1 MQCIWRRCARHTLH
15 ALPAHSKALR
25 STFSRSFRA
34 LSTSFD
40 LNSSTSPSL
49 PPTPS
54 IPTPNSSS
62 QSFLTP
68 AQISLA
74 ASQAVRLS
82 IANSDLS
89 DAFLIVNSIRYAGL
103 GDRRTSIL
111 KFSGIRDLKQFRASA
126 VPFDSNVSPRLS
138 SHALL
143 HGLIRVG
150 LSKKAGNLAQQ
161 MIESGIRIR
170 SKTLETV
177 FQAITHPSP
186 NTGNI
191 TSPLLLKSS
200 LEDSNI
206 LTLKHAM
213 TNHHSTKFALRL
225 LYLARRHRQKR
236 TSNMFRTLM
245 TLCVINGEIIIAS
258 LLFGI
263 MVRDW
268 QARMLQ
274 SSIKPDPSSPG
285 PILTTQNET
294 GVPVWYDR
302 QAAFPSESCL
312 HPMLDAIDQTL
323 SSDATDE
330 GSQLYIRT
338 ALQALANIAVLLDE
352 KRIPFQSISPII
364 RSLSACPRAPDKV
377 WVPDK
382 AGQPERV
389 EAYSYFHDV
398 LGRLTN
404 DLPTRN
410 YLHPVPSPK
419 TSMLPAMDRYGYNNL
434 LQYALRHRRSG
445 ILAEKILHHM
455 TIERIPPL
463 KPDQATSTILLR
475 NGTLLRRCEIVDKAL
490 NLMRDDQDVTRMDTI
505 RRAVERGDNHTIT
518 TTITHLTSTGRPD
531 VVVELLS
538 IIFPGFLRPSDQAVR
553 DGEFPD
559 PAKRKQVKYPKPLKH
574 AVKLGPYVSSN
585 QAVRDGEFAD
595 PAKRKKVKFPKQL
608 KHAVKLGPYVFTSI
622 LNALQKIG
630 RTGLT
635 ERVWK
640 LAKDAE
646 QASWKVDSDPD
657 ANFTPWCLPIH
668 AYTIMIKLYAAEAS
682 RGSVNNNLDDEARKA
697 RHARQGVIGWGQF
710 HPLVPRTSNLRGA
723 LGRDQGLAVYH
734 SVQTAAQRIP
744 EDFVIKHSLQLPKP
758 DAYFFNA
765 ILDIVGRHSYMRPRR
780 QRGRQALKKHQVKQ
794 AKLDYAHHGALSK
807 VWDLTLL
814 EIGKDM
820 MQAGFAIPLG
830 FQHLFV
836 GRLPL
841 GAKKS
846 PPENKRIPYAFPRKE
861 VKGSRSL
868 YRIPTT
874 KTKGCSRSWNCS
886 DPRSFRRQSQVNM

>member
-1 MQCIWRRCARHTLH
+1 MQCIWPRCTKHALH
-15 ALPAHSKALR
+15 ALPAHGNALR

-49 PPTPS
+49 SPTPS

-82 IANSDLS
+82 IANNDLA

-111 KFSGIRDLKQFRASA
+111 NFSGIRDLKRFKASA
-126 VPFDSNVSPRLS
+126 IPFDSNVSPRLS

-161 MIESGIRIR
+161 MIESRIQIR
-170 SKTLETV
+170 SKTLEAV
-177 FQAITHPSP
+177 FQAMTYPSP
-186 NTGNI
+186 TIGNI

-206 LTLKHAM
+206 LTLKPAM
-213 TNHHSTKFALRL
+213 TNHQGAKFALRL
-225 LYLARRHRQKR
+225 LNLARQKRQKR

-268 QARMLQ
+268 QARMVQ
-274 SSIKPDPSSPG
+274 SSIKLDPSSPG
-285 PILTTQNET
+285 PIATTQNEL
-294 GVPVWYDR
+294 GVPAWYDR
-302 QAAFPSESCL
+302 QAPFPSESCL

-323 SSDATDE
+323 SSEATDE
-330 GSQLYIRT
+330 GSQLNILA

-352 KRIPFQSISPII
+352 KRIPFPSISPII
-364 RSLSACPRAPDKV
+364 RSLSACPRIRGEV

-382 AGQPERV
+382 AGQPEQV
-389 EAYSYFHDV
+389 EAYFYFHDV
-398 LGRLTN
+398 LGRLIN

-410 YLHPVPSPK
+410 YLHPLPSPK
-419 TSMLPAMDRYGYNNL
+419 TSMLPAMDRYGYNSL
-434 LQYALRHRRSG
+434 LQYALRHRCSG

-455 TIERIPPL
+455 TVKRVPPL
-463 KPDQATSTILLR
+463 KPDQVTATILLR
-475 NGTLLRRCEIVDKAL
+475 NGTLLRRSEIVGRAL
-490 NLMRDDQDVTRMDTI
+490 NLMRDDQDTTRMDTI
-505 RRAVERGDNHTIT
+505 HRAVKRGDTHTIT
-518 TTITHLTSTGRPD
+518 ATITHLTSTGRPD
-531 VVVELLS
+531 LVANFLP
-538 IIFPGFLRPSDQAVR
+538 IIFPGLLPWDQ
-553 DGEFPD
+553 
-559 PAKRKQVKYPKPLKH
+559 KRKVKYL
-574 AVKLGPYVSSN
+574 
-585 QAVRDGEFAD
+585 
-595 PAKRKKVKFPKQL
+595 KQL

-622 LNALQKIG
+622 LNALQKRG
-630 RTGLT
+630 RTGFT

-646 QASWKVDSDPD
+646 EASWRVDLDPD
-657 ANFTPWCLPIH
+657 AQFTPWCLPIH
-668 AYTIMIKLYAAEAS
+668 AYTIMIKLYAAEAY
-682 RGSVNNNLDDEARKA
+682 RGSVLNNPDAGKA
-697 RHARQGVIGWGQF
+697 RHARRGVVGWGQP
-710 HPLVPRTSNLRGA
+710 HPLVPRTSNLRDA
-723 LGRDQGLAVYH
+723 LGRDQGLAVYR

-744 EDFVIKHSLQLPKP
+744 EDLIIKYSLQPPKP

-765 ILDIVGRHSYMRPRR
+765 ILDIVGRHSRMRPRK
-780 QRGRQALKKHQVKQ
+780 QRGPQTVKNHQVKQ
-794 AKLDYAHHGALSK
+794 AKLDYAHYGALPK
-807 VWDLTLL
+807 IWDPTLL

-820 MQAGFAIPLG
+820 IQAGFAIPVG

-841 GAKKS
+841 GAENS
-846 PPENKRIPYAFPRKE
+846 PPEIKRTPYAFPIKA
-861 VKGSRSL
+861 KATRSL
-868 YRIPTT
+868 YRIPTI
-874 KTKGCSRSWNCS
+874 KTKGCRRS
-886 DPRSFRRQSQVNM
+886 DYRRQNI

>member
-1 MQCIWRRCARHTLH
+1 MQCIWRRCAKHALH
-15 ALPAHSKALR
+15 ASPAHSKALR
-25 STFSRSFRA
+25 STFSRSFCA

-40 LNSSTSPSL
+40 RNLLTSHSP

-54 IPTPNSSS
+54 ISTPNSSS

-82 IANSDLS
+82 IANNDLP

-103 GDRRTSIL
+103 GDRQSSIL
-111 KFSGIRDLKQFRASA
+111 KFSGIRDLKRFKASV

-170 SKTLETV
+170 SRTLEAV
-177 FQAITHPSP
+177 FQAITHPSLI
-186 NTGNI
+186 TGNI

-200 LEDSNI
+200 LENSNI
-206 LTLKHAM
+206 LTLKPAM
-213 TNHHSTKFALRL
+213 ANHHGTKFALRIL
-225 LYLARRHRQKR
+225 HLARQKRQKR

-268 QARMLQ
+268 QARMLE
-274 SSIKPDPSSPG
+274 SSIKLDPSSPG
-285 PILTTQNET
+285 PIVTTQNEL
-294 GVPVWYDR
+294 GLPAWYDR
-302 QAAFPSESCL
+302 QAAFPPESCL
-312 HPMLDAIDQTL
+312 HPMLDTIDQTL

-330 GSQLYIRT
+330 GSQLYIRA

-352 KRIPFQSISPII
+352 KRIPFESISPII

-382 AGQPERV
+382 AGRPEQV

-419 TSMLPAMDRYGYNNL
+419 TSMLPAMDRYSYNSL

-445 ILAEKILHHM
+445 ILAEKILRHM
-455 TIERIPPL
+455 TVERVPPL
-463 KPDQATSTILLR
+463 KPDEATSTILLR
-475 NGTLLRRCEIVDKAL
+475 NGTLLRRSEVVDKAW
-490 NLMRDDQDVTRMDTI
+490 NLMRDDQDATRMDTI
-505 RRAVERGDNHTIT
+505 HRAVERGDNHTIT

-531 VVVELLS
+531 VVIDLLPV
-538 IIFPGFLRPSDQAVR
+538 IFPGLLLPSDQAAR
-553 DGEFPD
+553 DREPTD
-559 PAKRKQVKYPKPLKH
+559 PA
-574 AVKLGPYVSSN
+574 
-585 QAVRDGEFAD
+585 E
-595 PAKRKKVKFPKQL
+595 RKKVYLKLL

-646 QASWKVDSDPD
+646 LASWWVDLDPE
-657 ANFTPWCLPIH
+657 AKFTPWCLPIH

-682 RGSVNNNLDDEARKA
+682 RGSFNNNLDDEARKA
-697 RHARQGVIGWGQF
+697 RHARQGVIGWGRPQ
-710 HPLVPRTSNLRGA
+710 PLVPQTSNLRDA

-744 EDFVIKHSLQLPKP
+744 DDLIINHSLQPPKA
-758 DAYFFNA
+758 DAHFFNA

-780 QRGRQALKKHQVKQ
+780 QRWRQALKKHQVKR
-794 AKLDYAHHGALSK
+794 AKLHYAHRGALSN
-807 VWDLTLL
+807 VWDPTLL

-820 MQAGFAIPLG
+820 IQAGFAIPLG

-841 GAKKS
+841 GAEKPS
-846 PPENKRIPYAFPRKE
+846 PDIKRIPYAFPRE

-874 KTKGCSRSWNCS
+874 KTKGSPMTWKCS
-886 DPRSFRRQSQVNM
+886 DPRSFRRQPQVNM